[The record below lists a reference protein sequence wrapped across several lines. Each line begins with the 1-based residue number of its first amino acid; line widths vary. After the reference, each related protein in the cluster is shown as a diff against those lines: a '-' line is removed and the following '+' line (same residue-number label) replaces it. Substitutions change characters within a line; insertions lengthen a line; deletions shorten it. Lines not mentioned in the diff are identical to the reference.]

1 MAAIERFED
10 IIAWQK
16 AFDLAGGV
24 YEITRKV
31 AFSKDFGLSS
41 QIQRAAT
48 SIMANIAEG
57 YERQSPKE
65 FYHFLKIARGSCSE
79 VRSHLYLA
87 QRIGY
92 VSEVEFST
100 LMSMAQETSRLI
112 SGFMRTLEPRL

>member
-1 MAAIERFED
+1 MAGIERFED

-16 AFDLAGGV
+16 AFDLADGV
-24 YEITRKV
+24 YTVTRKE
-31 AFSKDFGLSS
+31 AFARDFGLSS

-57 YERQSPKE
+57 YERQAPKE

-87 QRIGY
+87 QRVGY
-92 VSEVEFST
+92 ITQIECDS
-100 LMSMAQETSRLI
+100 LMDIAQETGRLI

>member
-1 MAAIERFED
+1 MAGIERFED

-16 AFDLAGGV
+16 AFDLADGV
-24 YEITRKV
+24 YKVTRKE
-31 AFSKDFGLSS
+31 AFARDFGLSN

-57 YERQSPKE
+57 YERQAPKE

-87 QRIGY
+87 QRVGY
-92 VSEVEFST
+92 ITEIECDS
-100 LMSMAQETSRLI
+100 LMDIARETSRLI